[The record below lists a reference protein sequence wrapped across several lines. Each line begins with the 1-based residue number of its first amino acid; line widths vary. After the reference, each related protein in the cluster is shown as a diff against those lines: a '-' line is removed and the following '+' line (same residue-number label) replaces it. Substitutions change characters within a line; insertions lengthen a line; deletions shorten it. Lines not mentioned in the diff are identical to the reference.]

1 MVWPAATPGRRRTQ
15 EPRSERLDTSSQRVI
30 TPVFTTSDIY
40 SQENQIMAITLQK
53 GGNVNLSKEAP
64 GLSKMMVGLGWDVRA
79 TDGAAFD
86 LDGVVFMV
94 NQSAK
99 VRSDN
104 DFIFYNNLKSADG
117 SVTHSGDNRTGA
129 GDGDDE
135 TVTIDLARVPADV
148 DRIVVAVTIHDADAR
163 RQNFGMIGKAF
174 IRCVNAANNGEIARF
189 DLSEDSST
197 ETAMVFGEVYR
208 NGADWKFRA
217 IGQGFAGG
225 LAPLARNYGVN
236 V

>member
-1 MVWPAATPGRRRTQ
+1 
-15 EPRSERLDTSSQRVI
+15 
-30 TPVFTTSDIY
+30 
-40 SQENQIMAITLQK
+40 MAISLQK
-53 GGNVNLSKEAP
+53 GGNVNLSKESP

-86 LDGVVFMV
+86 LDGVVFML
-94 NQSAK
+94 NQSGK
-99 VRSDN
+99 VRTDA
-104 DFIFYNNLKSADG
+104 DFVFYNNLKSTDG
-117 SVTHSGDNRTGA
+117 SVVHSGDNRTGA

-148 DRIVVAVTIHDADAR
+148 DKIVVAVTIHDADAR

-174 IRCVNAANNGEIARF
+174 IRCVNTANNSEITRY

-225 LAPLARNYGVN
+225 LAPLAKNYGVA